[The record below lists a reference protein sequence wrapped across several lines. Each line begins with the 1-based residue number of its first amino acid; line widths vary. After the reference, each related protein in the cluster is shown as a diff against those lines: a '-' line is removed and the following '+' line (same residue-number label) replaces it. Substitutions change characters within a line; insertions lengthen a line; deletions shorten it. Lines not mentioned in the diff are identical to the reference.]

1 MMLRFRRWGLPGLF
15 SLTAGVTL
23 SGCLFAAAAGAGS
36 AIYLTDRGAESLVS
50 TSVDETFAAVQATF
64 QELGINET
72 KRSSEGDTQRELQG
86 SEGDRNVT
94 VQIKREDE
102 STKVEVTART
112 GTVTWD
118 KDYAKMVL
126 EKIVNRTSG

>member
-1 MMLRFRRWGLPGLF
+1 
-15 SLTAGVTL
+15 
-23 SGCLFAAAAGAGS
+23 
-36 AIYLTDRGAESLVS
+36 
-50 TSVDETFAAVQATF
+50 
-64 QELGINET
+64 
-72 KRSSEGDTQRELQG
+72 
-86 SEGDRNVT
+86 VT